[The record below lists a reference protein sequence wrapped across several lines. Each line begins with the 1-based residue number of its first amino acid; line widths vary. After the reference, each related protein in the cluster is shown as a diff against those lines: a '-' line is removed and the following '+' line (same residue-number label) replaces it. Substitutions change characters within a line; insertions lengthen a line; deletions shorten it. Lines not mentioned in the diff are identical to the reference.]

1 MKRITPLLVVL
12 VLAAG
17 LSGAIFTSVA
27 GDQSDTVTC
36 WKCRKEFEPDRV
48 ARKGNCPHCGAKYM
62 LPPATPL
69 PTPTPP
75 PRAAG
80 AAEEPVV
87 EEAPAANTV
96 PMQDA
101 ERYMDQTV
109 TIRGRIVG
117 THLSSRS
124 GNLYLNYHQDFK
136 RYVSIKIPSAS
147 LSRFPSGAENY
158 YRGKEVQATGRIVR
172 EGQYLRQEVTNPED
186 LVVF

>member
-12 VLAAG
+12 VLAAV
-17 LSGAIFTSVA
+17 LSGMFFAA
-27 GDQSDTVTC
+27 EAEEQSNTVRC
-36 WKCRKEFEPDRV
+36 WRCQKEFEPDRT
-48 ARKGNCPHCGAKYM
+48 ARRGNCPYCGAKYI
-62 LPPATPL
+62 LPPCTP
-69 PTPTPP
+69 PPPP

-80 AAEEPVV
+80 EEAEPAAEE
-87 EEAPAANTV
+87 APTADTV
-96 PMQDA
+96 PLQDA
-101 ERYMDQTV
+101 EKYMGQTI

-136 RYVSIKIPSAS
+136 RYVSIKIPAAS
-147 LSRFPSGAENY
+147 LSRFPAGAENY
-158 YRGKEVQATGRIVR
+158 YRGKEVQATGRITR